1 MTNKIGKTL
10 LNLRKWRILRALVI
24 CYIVHIYAGKQLVII
39 STNKEGHMYIVFMWC
54 FVITVNMFYWM
65 KFLPRPFQA
74 PDLRSF
80 RPDHSRLFFC
90 LFVVFFEIPNTFGK
104 RYKFYILFFFLI
116 CLDVRFIPH
125 EIITVSILSN

>member
-24 CYIVHIYAGKQLVII
+24 CYVIHIYAGNQLVII

-80 RPDHSRLFFC
+80 RPDHSRLFF
-90 LFVVFFEIPNTFGK
+90 FWGGGGFQTPSGNGINFTF
-104 RYKFYILFFFLI
+104 LLLLI
-116 CLDVRFIPH
+116 CLGVRFIPH
-125 EIITVSILSN
+125 EIITVSIMLN

>member
-90 LFVVFFEIPNTFGK
+90 LFVFFLKFQTPSGNGINFTF
-104 RYKFYILFFFLI
+104 FFFLI

>member
-24 CYIVHIYAGKQLVII
+24 CYVVHIYAGNQLVII

-54 FVITVNMFYWM
+54 FVITVKMFYWL
-65 KFLPRPFQA
+65 KILPRPIQA

-80 RPDHSRLFFC
+80 RPDHSRLFFFGGGFQTPSGNGINFTF
-90 LFVVFFEIPNTFGK
+90 FVVVDMPGCQVYSTRDNYCKHNVEL
-104 RYKFYILFFFLI
+104 R
-116 CLDVRFIPH
+116 
-125 EIITVSILSN
+125 